1 MMMRMGL
8 SDMHTIKNLK
18 GELVEVDEAGMKLLK
33 KIRAKDPFASIP
45 FEEGV
50 VVGFDPLRDGWDDL
64 DEAAE
69 ELDNAGEWEYGA

>member
-1 MMMRMGL
+1 MPR
-8 SDMHTIKNLK
+8 IKNLK
-18 GELVEVDEAGMKLLK
+18 GETVEVDEAGLKLLK

-64 DEAAE
+64 DDAME
-69 ELDNAGEWEYGA
+69 ELDDEGVWEYGA